1 MEEDRERGEGGSSG
15 GVLKTLQPRAGYLPG
30 LQHHYQ
36 RRTESQ
42 TEPETE
48 TARARQTE
56 TSRALRCNRKRL
68 MHDGGTGAE
77 TSKLQ
82 MD

>member
-1 MEEDRERGEGGSSG
+1 MVERGGVTGGEDSAA
-15 GVLKTLQPRAGYLPG
+15 LAGYLPG

-36 RRTESQ
+36 RRTERQ
-42 TEPETE
+42 TETE
-48 TARARQTE
+48 TETEKARQTE

-68 MHDGGTGAE
+68 MHYGGTGAE
-77 TSKLQ
+77 TSKIK